1 MQRSEYKVIPAPA
14 KGRKAPG
21 IKGAGARFAHGL
33 ETVINEMAAQGWA
46 YLRADILPSEERQGL
61 ATTQTVYRSVL
72 VFHRWVE
79 DAAPAPRAE
88 PTPSATAAT
97 PDTDPEPPAAP
108 LAPETGEPAGTGPE
122 GEGDTA
128 PETADETA
136 APRPDPGRGG

>member
-72 VFHRWVE
+72 VFHRCVE
-79 DAAPAPRAE
+79 DAAPAPLSE
-88 PTPSATAAT
+88 PTPAATAAT

-108 LAPETGEPAGTGPE
+108 LAPVTGEPAGTGPE

-128 PETADETA
+128 SETADETA